1 MRRTAGKALRT
12 AVAVVAGVVLGLAA
26 VAVTTGSAPPGRE
39 LRVTRAVAATP
50 LLRRRL
56 ERGDPSPVPHPP
68 CSWTSLLVPT
78 SGRRLTAR
86 TRLGVEYATTQGPFL
101 LAPALAATGASLAK
115 LNDVR
120 WGDIAPAPPVAGDPG
135 YQWNAAPARLDDRI
149 RAYTQA
155 GFEPLVELRA
165 RNEWGQVVFPTVS
178 GVASARPKPEYEVA
192 YRDWVRDTV
201 ERYDGDGVDDMPGLV
216 RPVRTW
222 EFESEAQHFVFWQGV
237 TNASWTAD
245 YLATL
250 RLAAAGVRAADPA
263 ARIVLAGLGGGDIF
277 DFYPSSDD
285 LRAAVGSVDPALRE
299 AVCGGILF
307 VQQIIQA
314 RDAYDIIEFHALS
327 DYTGVVGETGWIAGL
342 LDAFGLPPTEV
353 WAGDATSAPALTGDP
368 RALAVNL
375 LYPADGEE
383 LFRLLDTADDPQ
395 HGLVEAWYRAEQAR
409 LAVKKFAVAAE
420 LGLGAM
426 MLGLEQDWW
435 WARVPLLAQRDF
447 AYQGLVE
454 PLQPFQVPGPRPVA
468 RSLRLVTDTLGAYS
482 AVERLALAPL
492 GGGPNGVRVHAYR
505 FTVLAGAAYLLWI
518 DDGVAQN
525 PWQTAGE
532 VDLAVPVGSASARVT
547 GMITHRDQTEPPR
560 QTVPTSAG
568 TLILRVGESPL
579 LVEPLP

>member
-1 MRRTAGKALRT
+1 M
-12 AVAVVAGVVLGLAA
+12 
-26 VAVTTGSAPPGRE
+26 
-39 LRVTRAVAATP
+39 
-50 LLRRRL
+50 
-56 ERGDPSPVPHPP
+56 
-68 CSWTSLLVPT
+68 
-78 SGRRLTAR
+78 
-86 TRLGVEYATTQGPFL
+86 
-101 LAPALAATGASLAK
+101 
-115 LNDVR
+115 
-120 WGDIAPAPPVAGDPG
+120 
-135 YQWNAAPARLDDRI
+135 
-149 RAYTQA
+149 
-155 GFEPLVELRA
+155 
-165 RNEWGQVVFPTVS
+165 
-178 GVASARPKPEYEVA
+178 
-192 YRDWVRDTV
+192 
-201 ERYDGDGVDDMPGLV
+201 
-216 RPVRTW
+216 
-222 EFESEAQHFVFWQGV
+222 
-237 TNASWTAD
+237 
-245 YLATL
+245 
-250 RLAAAGVRAADPA
+250 
-263 ARIVLAGLGGGDIF
+263 
-277 DFYPSSDD
+277 
-285 LRAAVGSVDPALRE
+285 
-299 AVCGGILF
+299 CGGILF

-409 LAVKKFAVAAE
+409 LAVKKFGVAAE

-468 RSLRLVTDTLGAYS
+468 RSLRLVTDTLGALQ
-482 AVERLALAPL
+482 RGRAP
-492 GGGPNGVRVHAYR
+492 GAGAARRRPNGVRVHAYR

-518 DDGVAQN
+518 DDGVAQT

-532 VDLAVPVGSASARVT
+532 VWASVFPLGSSSARIT
-547 GMITHRDQTEPPR
+547 GLITHRDQTEPPR

-568 TLILRVGESPL
+568 TLILRVGASPL